1 MGTVTQAENAY
12 AYSASKAA
20 VHHLTRIL
28 AAELAAAHITVNA
41 IAPGPF
47 PSNMTKFAIGDE
59 DGPRPCREHGADGPR
74 RPSRRSRRDAAV
86 ISPAA
91 PAPTRRAPS
100 LPLDGGL
107 HCAAAPAMFAGGH

>member
-20 VHHLTRIL
+20 VHHITRIL
-28 AAELAAAHITVNA
+28 AAELAGRRITVNA

-47 PSNMTKFAIGDE
+47 PSNMTKFAIGSEEGRAQAAGTVPMGRVGSPE
-59 DGPRPCREHGADGPR
+59 DLAGTLLFLAGRAGAYTTG
-74 RPSRRSRRDAAV
+74 AV
-86 ISPAA
+86 
-91 PAPTRRAPS
+91 

-107 HCAAAPAMFAGGH
+107 HCAAAPPMFGH